1 MKITEDFERIN
12 EIKEL
17 ARRNML
23 GITPEDSDYIVEN
36 ITDIFHAVYF
46 VFDEWARI
54 KSALMILES
63 IPNAHPTEKGGVS
76 DAD

>member
-63 IPNAHPTEKGGVS
+63 IPNAHPTEKGG
-76 DAD
+76 AQE

>member
-63 IPNAHPTEKGGVS
+63 IPNAHPTGKGGEE
-76 DAD
+76 